1 MILEALP
8 DSPGFGLSHF
18 LNGGYE
24 ITYPNTEEQNG
35 ID

>member
-18 LNGGYE
+18 LNRGYE
-24 ITYPNTEEQNG
+24 ILHSLNLENRL
-35 ID
+35 

>member
-18 LNGGYE
+18 LNRGYE
-24 ITYPNTEEQNG
+24 IT
-35 ID
+35 